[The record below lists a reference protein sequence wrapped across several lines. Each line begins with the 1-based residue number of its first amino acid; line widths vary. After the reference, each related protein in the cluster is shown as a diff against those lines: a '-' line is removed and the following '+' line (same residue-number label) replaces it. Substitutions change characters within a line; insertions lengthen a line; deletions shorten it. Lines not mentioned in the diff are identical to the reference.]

1 MTDETKTIIEAGLA
15 EVKAKLDAKLS
26 EHTAEIEKHGKAAT
40 HLTGEIDKLSGEFK
54 SMQDKLTEIAQRQTA
69 APTEQKTAKS
79 VGNQF
84 VSDAAFAEAVKAM
97 GSSRHSNLR
106 LEVKNTS
113 ITSDLSAL
121 FSDGTTVFPQ
131 QRQGVIPGDFKPLT
145 VRDVIQ
151 TITTSETNS
160 VNALR
165 EASFTDSAAEVAQG
179 AVKPESEIEFEQYNV
194 PIQTVAHWIKVSR
207 QLMADAPAIANYIDS
222 RLRYGLA
229 RRVDLQLL
237 KGNGVSP
244 NLKGLTSS
252 GNFTAF
258 TPTSGANLVDSINK
272 AKYLQWAATGTMPTA
287 VLVNPADWGA
297 MERTREGSNSGT
309 YLYGAPGTVAGGM
322 PFGVRVVMSI
332 NVTAG
337 TFIIGNFDEG
347 ATIFQR
353 ENAVVEMGYVN
364 DDFTR
369 NLITLRAEERLA
381 LAVDRPSMIYY
392 GDITAS

>member
-40 HLTGEIDKLSGEFK
+40 HLTGEIDKLSGELK

-69 APTEQKTAKS
+69 APTEQKTARSMGAEFVKS
-79 VGNQF
+79 ERYLEG
-84 VSDAAFAEAVKAM
+84 VKAM
-97 GSSRHSNLR
+97 GSNRHAGISI
-106 LEVKNTS
+106 EVKNTA

-131 QRQGVIPGDFKPLT
+131 QRQGVIPGDFLPLT

-151 TITTSETNS
+151 SITTAETNS

-165 EASFTDSAAEVAQG
+165 EASWTDSAAEVAQG
-179 AVKPESEIEFEQYNV
+179 AAKPESEIEFEQYNV
-194 PIQTVAHWIKVSR
+194 PIQTVAHWIKVSK
-207 QLMADAPAIANYIDS
+207 QLMADAPAMAAYIDS

-229 RRVDLQLL
+229 RRVDLQII
-237 KGNGVSP
+237 KGNGTSP
-244 NLKGLTSS
+244 NLSGLLDS
-252 GNFTAF
+252 GNYTAF
-258 TPTSGANLVDSINK
+258 TPDSGANLVDSINK
-272 AKYLQWAATGTMPTA
+272 AKYIMWAATGLAPTA
-287 VLVNPADWGA
+287 VMVNPADWGA
-297 MERTREGSNSGT
+297 MERLREGAGT
-309 YLYGAPGTVAGGM
+309 GMYLYGAPGTVAGGA
-322 PFGVRVVMSI
+322 PWGVRVVMNV

-353 ENAVVEMGYVN
+353 ENAIVEMGYVN

-369 NLITLRAEERLA
+369 NLITIRAEERLA
-381 LAVDRPSMIYY
+381 LAVDRPSLVYY